1 MAINI
6 SIEIIYFI
14 LVGTLGGISYV
25 FMVSTSWDAFLEFS
39 SHKRIILG
47 AIIGF
52 LYFYLHSDWGY
63 PDAVMTWVSAYM
75 GPTFVDQLIEKRK
88 QIVAKST

>member
-1 MAINI
+1 LVLEI

-25 FMVSTSWDAFLEFS
+25 FMASTSWDAFREFS

-63 PDAVMTWVSAYM
+63 PDAIMTWVSAYM
-75 GPTFVDQLIEKRK
+75 GPTFVDQLIKKRK
-88 QIVAKST
+88 HIVAKST

>member
-1 MAINI
+1 MALGI
-6 SIEIIYFI
+6 SIEIVWFV
-14 LVGTLGGISYV
+14 LMGLLGGISYV
-25 FMVSTSWDAFLEFS
+25 FMVSTSWDTFLEFD

-88 QIVAKST
+88 SIAPS

>member
-1 MAINI
+1 MGLSI
-6 SIEIIYFI
+6 SIEVIWFV
-14 LVGTLGGISYV
+14 LMGTLGGISYV
-25 FMVSTSWDAFLEFS
+25 FMVSTSWSAFLEFE

-63 PDAVMTWVSAYM
+63 PNAVMTWVSGYV
-75 GPTFVDQLIEKRK
+75 GPSFIDNLISKYEHLK
-88 QIVAKST
+88 AK